1 MQSFRYY
8 LSTFLIALFCALII
22 APVID
27 PTGHTIAHAQRRGK
41 AAKKPAKKSAA
52 PARKK
57 PAKKSA
63 AVSKK
68 TAKKNVAAKK
78 NPKKNVARKG
88 TRSGRTTSRPRE
100 RQIPVIQPTH
110 QIVPDSIY
118 TVDIANGVTH
128 HRIRTVSRQVANV
141 VTVDLKSGARLR
153 SYKARLRSDGLQ
165 NATDIAQLASE
176 MMRDTVIAATN
187 ASFWR
192 AGSNTPI
199 GATITDGEVI
209 EMPGYK
215 QWSSLMIYEDGTA
228 EIDRITLQGQLSWRF
243 RRLGINGVNRR
254 PKGEEGI
261 VVYNHYY
268 GDSLP
273 RGTRKSDSAILA
285 EAFANKVSADIGD
298 DTEGDVIDTAGIIRS
313 YRESMLQEDRE
324 FPVLKIACKPMPPR
338 RKRDPQLPPR
348 IDDTMRMVVVE
359 IDTGVVALPE
369 NGYIISL
376 GSAAEWFSVTQP
388 GDTISLLYS
397 ITPKQTRRVRDVL
410 TATPRLVRD
419 GRADPEYETE
429 GSKARRFIDGK
440 LSRSAVGISRGGDTL
455 FLVTI
460 NSPNPS
466 AETVGMSLAQLASFM
481 KELGS
486 WQAMNFD
493 GGGSAS
499 MTINGEMISRQGER
513 PTSRRVSNAVL
524 VVRPFQ
530 ERRPVTKRKPVMP
543 VPEQSENFEETD
555 Q

>member
-1 MQSFRYY
+1 MQLFRHY
-8 LSTFLIALFCALII
+8 LPAVLIALFCALIV
-22 APVID
+22 APGID
-27 PTGHTIAHAQRRGK
+27 PTGQTVAHAQRRGK
-41 AAKKPAKKSAA
+41 AVQKPAKKQAATAKKKPAKKSGTA
-52 PARKK
+52 
-57 PAKKSA
+57 
-63 AVSKK
+63 SKK
-68 TAKKNVAAKK
+68 TAQKTTPTNKGSKE
-78 NPKKNVARKG
+78 NVARKG
-88 TRSGRTTSRPRE
+88 TRSGRTPSRPRE
-100 RQIPVIQPTH
+100 REITVIRPTH

-118 TVDIANGVTH
+118 TVDIAAGVTH
-128 HRIRTVSRQVANV
+128 HRIMTVSRQVANV

-176 MMRDTVIAATN
+176 MIRDTVVAATN

-199 GATITDGEVI
+199 GATIADGEVI

-228 EIDRITLQGQLSWRF
+228 AIDRISLQGQLFWRF
-243 RRLGINGVNRR
+243 RRLGIDGVNRR
-254 PKGEEGI
+254 SKGEEGI

-273 RGTRKSDSAILA
+273 RGTRKTDSAILA

-313 YRESMLQEDRE
+313 YRESIVQEDRE
-324 FPVLKIACKPMPPR
+324 FPFLKIACKPMPPR
-338 RKRDPQLPPR
+338 RKQDPQLPPR

-369 NGYIISL
+369 NGCIISL
-376 GSAAEWFSVTQP
+376 GAAAEWFSVVQP

-397 ITPKQTRRVRDVL
+397 ITPAQTKRVRDVL

-419 GRADPEYETE
+419 GRADPEHETE
-429 GSKARRFIDGK
+429 GSKARRFVDGK

-530 ERRPVTKRKPVMP
+530 ERRPVAKRKPVMP
-543 VPEQSENFEETD
+543 VPQQSDNFEETD